1 MGSGT
6 KYRRVGML
14 MGERTN
20 GWRVALAIITSVALA
35 SSVTAFSDANAQGSD
50 EAISELR
57 FATSDDYPPFNAR
70 DERGTLVGFN
80 IDLAQAICFELEQ
93 TCAISTH
100 SWDTLF
106 DVLNR
111 GEVDAVIASH
121 RINAETLAQADFTR
135 PYFHTPGRFV
145 ARRDGPALA
154 ISPAGLDRRQIG
166 VAKGT
171 AHEAFIQTFFR
182 TSRIRRFDTP
192 ELART
197 ALRNRE
203 IDLIFGDAISLVFW
217 INGTSSGGCCDLA
230 GGAYFEPL
238 FFGDGIA
245 IAVKKGNRERRIE
258 LDETL
263 DTLRKNG
270 RVLELMQRYFPR
282 AIY

>member
-1 MGSGT
+1 MIETGCSGFW
-6 KYRRVGML
+6 RNVGRS
-14 MGERTN
+14 GVV
-20 GWRVALAIITSVALA
+20 GALALA
-35 SSVTAFSDANAQGSD
+35 VLGAAVGPSLAQTEVTGTARQ
-50 EAISELR
+50 ELR

-80 IDLAQAICFELEQ
+80 VDLAQAICFELERR
-93 TCAISTH
+93 CEIASH
-100 SWDTLF
+100 DWNALF

-121 RINAETLAQADFTR
+121 RVNAETLAKADFTR

-145 ARRDGPALA
+145 ARRDGPALT
-154 ISPAGLDRRQIG
+154 ISPAGLDRRRIG

-182 TSRIRRFDTP
+182 TSRIRRYDTP

-197 ALRNRE
+197 ALRNR
-203 IDLIFGDAISLVFW
+203 DVDVIFGDAISLVFW

-245 IAVKKGNRERRIE
+245 IAVKKDNREQRIE
-258 LDETL
+258 LDGTL
-263 DTLRKNG
+263 ETLRKNG
-270 RVLELMQRYFPR
+270 RILELMQRYFPR
-282 AIY
+282 TIY